1 MEKSKLKELVKQVM
15 SEYLDEMSTTG
26 ATGVILGKKFLKPKG
41 LDEVV
46 GYETKKAFSK
56 PSKKEQ
62 NTPAGFEKMPKSGKA
77 YTDIGY
83 TQVKLSDR
91 LNSKDLWDGE
101 SLTEARYSTFKKE
114 IKTRTPQQQLH
125 EGVKAIQRRLDEINR
140 LVEFTARMKA
150 ELKEND
156 EGVMYLERTR
166 KSLTKINEKIQ
177 EINEKINNLT
187 E

>member
-1 MEKSKLKELVKQVM
+1 MEKNKLKELVKQVM

-166 KSLTKINEKIQ
+166 KSLNRINEKIQ